1 MLYVSRTNR
10 VLEDGC
16 LVVAFGLEHL
26 HVLACIDV
34 THLQLGCNMLQMRE
48 VG

>member
-1 MLYVSRTNR
+1 MLFVCRTKR

-34 THLQLGCNMLQMRE
+34 THLQLGCSMLQVR
-48 VG
+48 